1 MKRQSFNSG
10 IVSFYRLENVA
21 LPGDMPTE
29 TLVKKVTLRYHR
41 RTVGITRI
49 YSAKQA
55 GETVDNLI
63 RCPLI
68 KSIGAEDI
76 AVTEDGAQYLV
87 KLIQYPEDVEPPV
100 TDLTLERLGT
110 LYDIS

>member
-1 MKRQSFNSG
+1 MKRQSFNDG
-10 IVSFYRLENVA
+10 VVSFYSLENVA

-29 TLVKKVTLRYHR
+29 ELVKKSTLRYHR

-68 KSIGAEDI
+68 KIIGAEDI
-76 AVTEDGAQYLV
+76 AVTEDGTQYLV
-87 KLIQYPEDVEPPV
+87 KLIQYPEDIEPPV
-100 TDLTLERLGT
+100 MDLTLVKSEVA
-110 LYDIS
+110 YDIN